1 MGILTQNTRDL
12 STTQKPPKIP
22 DYAKDYKNEYL
33 FIRGIDQCFKY
44 FADNFETNSKHGDFF
59 TKKFQKMTKYIRQS
73 EYHQGLFNLKTTCRL
88 FEPNDIHYAYDLYKK
103 ITYFI
108 EETVI
113 NDGAQDEEEWE
124 TYVFENYPG
133 FDKMMEYTERFLDLY
148 GIIGIDEDKDYYNNY
163 ESSSDDDN

>member
-59 TKKFQKMTKYIRQS
+59 TKKFQRMTKYIRQS

-103 ITYFI
+103 KLLILLKK
-108 EETVI
+108 
-113 NDGAQDEEEWE
+113 QSL
-124 TYVFENYPG
+124 
-133 FDKMMEYTERFLDLY
+133 MMELRMKKNGKHMYLK
-148 GIIGIDEDKDYYNNY
+148 IILGLIK
-163 ESSSDDDN
+163 